1 MRILLKKKG
10 TITKGEKYLKLTYQT
25 IGKLPVP
32 NRSGYSFYFFLWLLD
47 CCYCLF
53 LKRNLFS
60 SLHQVIITW
69 ILIDQ
74 TKNKRRTTSIVS
86 LVINCEDKQQE
97 HTSQASRYMSF
108 PLFSFLQLFD
118 FQQEHTKFVKGQF
131 FYFQFL
137 LFNRYFLAL
146 CECVFF
152 P

>member
-1 MRILLKKKG
+1 M
-10 TITKGEKYLKLTYQT
+10 ESYQSQT
-25 IGKLPVP
+25 EAAIA
-32 NRSGYSFYFFLWLLD
+32 STSSFGYWIVVTAF
-47 CCYCLF
+47 F